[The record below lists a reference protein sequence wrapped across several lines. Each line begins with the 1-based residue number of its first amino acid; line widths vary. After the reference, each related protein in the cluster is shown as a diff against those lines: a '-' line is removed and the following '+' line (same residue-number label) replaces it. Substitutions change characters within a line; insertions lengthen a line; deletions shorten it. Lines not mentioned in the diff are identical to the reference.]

1 MCSGNLFDIQLNNLV
16 FASLYASGSD
26 KFFQKSSIRIGGTY
40 WKVRYEAFQ
49 DETFQEKVQLEE
61 DKHLGILGKESL
73 TYEFN

>member
-1 MCSGNLFDIQLNNLV
+1 MWLNNLIFV
-16 FASLYASGSD
+16 SLYASGSQIN
-26 KFFQKSSIRIGGTY
+26 FFQKSSIRIGGTY

-61 DKHLGILGKESL
+61 DKHLEILGEESL